1 MSAPR
6 CGYCGAPTLNGS
18 LCRRDWEQ
26 LQQLLRRCDG
36 LDADLASAVG
46 KRGRYGESTRGSS
59 GAAPGLPISA
69 DAMEARR
76 RLRSTLCSAWRRLGL
91 EGTPSSLDHAA
102 GVILGCSRAVL
113 SCSVGPILL
122 GDLAE
127 LVPAAVRMTDKPEQ
141 RLVVRVPCPRCG
153 GGPLLPVMGALRCRG
168 CGEQSTISEVRAS

>member
-1 MSAPR
+1 MTR

-18 LCRRDWEQ
+18 LCKRDWER

-46 KRGRYGESTRGSS
+46 KRGRYGEDTRGGG
-59 GAAPGLPISA
+59 GAAPGLPINP

-76 RLRSTLCSAWRRLGL
+76 RLGSALYGAWRRLGL
-91 EGTPSSLDHAA
+91 DGTPSSVDHAA
-102 GVILGCSRAVL
+102 GAILGRSRAVL
-113 SCSVGPILL
+113 GCSVGPVLL

-153 GGPLLPVMGALRCRG
+153 GGPLQPVMGALRCRG
-168 CGEQSTISEVRAS
+168 CREQLTISEVRAS